1 MLTNYK
7 SDAEAKDSVID
18 NKQHIEE
25 VKRSLKECKPKKATA
40 SQLLLQA

>member
-7 SDAEAKDSVID
+7 SVTEAKDNVIN
-18 NKQHIEE
+18 NKQNIEE